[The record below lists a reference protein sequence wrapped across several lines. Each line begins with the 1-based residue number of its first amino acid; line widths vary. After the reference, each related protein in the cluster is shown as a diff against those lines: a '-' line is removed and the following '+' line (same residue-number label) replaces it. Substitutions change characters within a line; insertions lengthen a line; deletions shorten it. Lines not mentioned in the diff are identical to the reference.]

1 MNSEKIKELL
11 KQSSDYWER
20 RSLSTAL
27 NAIENEED
35 YLRRLK
41 GIYDRANQDIQD
53 KLAVVYTRYAKN
65 NNISLTEAYSQL
77 PKDMETKYKADVDEY
92 VKLATE
98 HQGDPKWKQYLLNQ
112 SLMHKHSVLNQLQKE
127 YRKVVYDIDMEQTG
141 GKFL

>member
-41 GIYDRANQDIQD
+41 GIYDRANQDIQH

-65 NNISLTEAYSQL
+65 NNIS
-77 PKDMETKYKADVDEY
+77 
-92 VKLATE
+92 
-98 HQGDPKWKQYLLNQ
+98 
-112 SLMHKHSVLNQLQKE
+112 
-127 YRKVVYDIDMEQTG
+127 
-141 GKFL
+141 

>member
-41 GIYDRANQDIQD
+41 GI
-53 KLAVVYTRYAKN
+53 
-65 NNISLTEAYSQL
+65 
-77 PKDMETKYKADVDEY
+77 
-92 VKLATE
+92 
-98 HQGDPKWKQYLLNQ
+98 
-112 SLMHKHSVLNQLQKE
+112 
-127 YRKVVYDIDMEQTG
+127 
-141 GKFL
+141 

>member
-41 GIYDRANQDIQD
+41 GISDRANQDIQD
-53 KLAVVYTRYAKN
+53 KLAVVYTRYTKN

-77 PKDMETKYKADVDEY
+77 PRDKKKKKSTI
-92 VKLATE
+92 
-98 HQGDPKWKQYLLNQ
+98 LL
-112 SLMHKHSVLNQLQKE
+112 
-127 YRKVVYDIDMEQTG
+127 
-141 GKFL
+141 